1 MNYRIT
7 FDPTTPAD
15 VVNTKV
21 QPKPDNSRIPPQKKP
36 STSSAT
42 DIDDIDVND
51 DDDED
56 IDEIDPDDMNRER
69 DVALVYEQIADENWP
84 ALLARDELNRE
95 LEAGRVLNGYSA
107 LKPSFPPTFKVR
119 LSLLPA
125 LNSAMK
131 RIRGRAI
138 STISE
143 ISAAETT
150 KICTSD
156 EEVVADKKYTLNV
169 TDESSETF
177 ARCVDICFYLLA
189 RHYALDTQELL
200 RQEADAVLH

>member
-1 MNYRIT
+1 MIRNDSVQEILDGVLSNELFHHVFFMGSLSLSIPSSFFLFLSLPGDMNYRIT

-15 VVNTKV
+15 VANTKV
-21 QPKPDNSRIPPQKKP
+21 QPKSDNNRTAPQKKP

-56 IDEIDPDDMNRER
+56 IDEIDPDDTSRER
-69 DVALVYEQIADENWP
+69 DVALVYEQIADENWT

-119 LSLLPA
+119 LCHLLH
-125 LNSAMK
+125 
-131 RIRGRAI
+131 
-138 STISE
+138 ST
-143 ISAAETT
+143 
-150 KICTSD
+150 
-156 EEVVADKKYTLNV
+156 L
-169 TDESSETF
+169 
-177 ARCVDICFYLLA
+177 
-189 RHYALDTQELL
+189 Q
-200 RQEADAVLH
+200 